1 MGDTGGVIT
10 VKTLRP
16 DRFTD
21 FRSAGDSSV
30 ELHVTDTG
38 PGIPQEEQQ
47 HIFVPFYTT
56 KQKGTGLGLAICQR
70 IVKNHGGTLAV
81 QSKEGEGATFIIR
94 LPAPPSEPVQ
104 LPEPVVLD
112 GTPFP
117 TGRLA
122 EGVPVEGLAPE
133 GLPPT
138 PKPEG
143 KPKREKKR
151 RAS

>member
-1 MGDTGGVIT
+1 T
-10 VKTLRP
+10 VTP

-21 FRSAGDSSV
+21 FRSAGETFV
-30 ELHVTDTG
+30 ELHVSDTG
-38 PGIPQEEQQ
+38 PGIPPEQHQ

-81 QSKEGEGATFIIR
+81 QSKPGEGATFIIR
-94 LPAPPSEPVQ
+94 LPATPSEPAQ
-104 LPEPVVLD
+104 LPEPVALD

-117 TGRLA
+117 ATRA
-122 EGVPVEGLAPE
+122 TEEGTAP
-133 GLPPT
+133 P

-143 KPKREKKR
+143 KSKRDKKR